1 MNQSRVAIIYLSYN
15 ARPYIDD
22 VVLSLAN
29 QTYPKELMKLVIVE
43 NPSGD
48 DSEEYI
54 KDKVLPRSEQ
64 DLPKIKLFPNDKN
77 TGYAIGNN
85 IGINHALLEGFDY
98 VYLLNNDAKLD
109 SRAIEKA
116 VEMAESN
123 PKIGSVQSLMRL
135 WQEPDKLNSS
145 GNMIHFLGFGFS
157 REYGVNFGKS
167 KARDGEEIAYASGA
181 AVLYRAEVLKKI
193 GALDEFLWL
202 YHEDLELGWRIML
215 AGYTNVLSLYSV
227 AYHKYEFSR
236 SIKKWFWMERNR
248 WIVMLTHYHILS
260 IILLLPTLLLVELG
274 LVFLSIPSGWFKH
287 KMLTYYDL
295 LKPATIKNILAKR
308 RISQQSRVVS
318 DREVMQRFTGR
329 IGYQNLESISESPL
343 SWFANLTLDFI
354 WQVIRKIIWW

>member
-1 MNQSRVAIIYLSYN
+1 M
-15 ARPYIDD
+15 
-22 VVLSLAN
+22 
-29 QTYPKELMKLVIVE
+29 EFVIVE

-64 DLPKIKLFPNDKN
+64 DLPKIKLFPNEKN

-85 IGINHALLEGFDY
+85 IGINHALLEDFDY

-109 SRAIEKA
+109 PRAIEKA
-116 VEMAESN
+116 VELAEDN
-123 PKIGSVQSLMRL
+123 PKIGSVQSLMKL
-135 WQEPDKLNSS
+135 WQDPDKVNSS

-157 REYGVNFGKS
+157 RDNGVAFANS
-167 KARDGEEIAYASGA
+167 KAQDGEEIAYASGA
-181 AVLYRAEVLKKI
+181 AVLYRASVLKNI

-248 WIVMLTHYHILS
+248 WIVMLTHYKIAT
-260 IILLLPTLLLVELG
+260 IILLLPTLLFVELG
-274 LVFLSIPSGWFKH
+274 LVFLSIPSGWFRH

-318 DREVMQRFTGR
+318 DKGIMKHFTGR
-329 IGYQNLESISESPL
+329 IGYQNLEDVSDTKL
-343 SWFANLTLDFI
+343 SWYANLYLDFL
-354 WQVIRKIIWW
+354 WRVIYTLIWW